1 MFSTI
6 LSIIGRNPLP
16 LSCWRCF
23 NDSLHWSFF
32 IAWKFSCP
40 PITFLSSYY
49 YILCEKRFLLPV
61 LLAPPDFR
69 LQVIAFHSS
78 DWWSFLLANTCSKL
92 KIRTLEWYL
101 LNPLKRYQRS
111 SGFLTFSGVI
121 EDDDVVFLVD
131 FEEVYAHHF
140 KLSIICPKLFQKFYL
155 HIWPLTWF
163 H

>member
-1 MFSTI
+1 MFSTL
-6 LSIIGRNPLP
+6 LSIIGRKPLP

-23 NDSLHWSFF
+23 NYSLHWSFF

-61 LLAPPDFR
+61 PLAPPDFR

-92 KIRTLEWYL
+92 KIRTLERYL
-101 LNPLKRYQRS
+101 LNPLKRYQKS
-111 SGFLTFSGVI
+111 SGFLTFSRVI
-121 EDDDVVFLVD
+121 EDDDVVFLVALSKYMPIILKCPLY
-131 FEEVYAHHF
+131 VQNYF
-140 KLSIICPKLFQKFYL
+140 KSFIYTFDP
-155 HIWPLTWF
+155 
-163 H
+163 